1 MRYTLAGFRRF
12 AVCLAVCRGRLT
24 VTSALRPSAGVGD
37 LCRVRSPKRP
47 FCSLVCQILL
57 GPIMGLL
64 EIPMRRKCCSPN
76 GSSGRTERSILL
88 HIPFSRSSGQCAYR
102 PQLPSRIKVHESQA
116 VLCEACSQSL
126 SLILICLSDSF
137 FRSLV
142 FTVFPFSR
150 SFIERTF
157 MKHLQFDR
165 FQVLCYVLDHGHENL
180 LVSASGKS

>member
-37 LCRVRSPKRP
+37 LCRARSPKRP

-116 VLCEACSQSL
+116 
-126 SLILICLSDSF
+126 
-137 FRSLV
+137 RSLRGLLPV
-142 FTVFPFSR
+142 SLPNSDLPVGFVFPVISFYSFSVQ
-150 SFIERTF
+150 SFVHRANVYETPA
-157 MKHLQFDR
+157 
-165 FQVLCYVLDHGHENL
+165 V
-180 LVSASGKS
+180 

>member
-1 MRYTLAGFRRF
+1 MAAQVGPREASYCTYHFQEA
-12 AVCLAVCRGRLT
+12 AVSVCTDHNCQAKLRC
-24 VTSALRPSAGVGD
+24 TSHRP
-37 LCRVRSPKRP
+37 
-47 FCSLVCQILL
+47 
-57 GPIMGLL
+57 
-64 EIPMRRKCCSPN
+64 
-76 GSSGRTERSILL
+76 
-88 HIPFSRSSGQCAYR
+88 
-102 PQLPSRIKVHESQA
+102 

-150 SFIERTF
+150 SFIKRTF